1 MVVFTGSRA
10 DTAAYR
16 RPIVGVRTEEAN
28 DVAML
33 AEVLKR
39 RVAREKTGDTR
50 IAMRPDLVIIDGGIQ
65 QLNAAEAM
73 FAEMGICKMGRR
85 ERQSAL

>member
-1 MVVFTGSRA
+1 MRSGRKV
-10 DTAAYR
+10 AYR
-16 RPIVGVRTEEAN
+16 RPIVGVQTEEAN
-28 DVAML
+28 DVAMP

-39 RVAREKTGDTR
+39 RFAREKTGDTR
-50 IAMRPDLVIIDGGIQ
+50 IATRPDLVDIDGGTQ

-73 FAEMGICKMGRR
+73 LGEMDACKMGRR